1 MLFKS
6 VQVLIV
12 RGFGSAAAFLLTL
25 IVSNTVEVSQVGLFM
40 YALAIINLLGV
51 LLSFGAPRA
60 IIKVVGANYDAS
72 WQPINESFSFI
83 INAISLF
90 GFIVFVFLVSF
101 PQQIGEILGVAE
113 IANILPVIGIAI
125 LLFSGIDIF
134 SSAIKGKHK
143 AVLGSTVQSVIAP
156 ACFISV
162 IAVFYFSSVE
172 LTASNLTLIYTLC
185 LCPALL
191 LGIWSWFKSP
201 KAHFVRKANLSPE
214 FKSSISALFV
224 MTLMA
229 LCVQWA
235 GQLAT
240 GKYLSTADIAY
251 FASAQRTAILISF
264 ILLAVDLVVA
274 PKFANAFAKGNRKE
288 LNALSL
294 QSSRLMIAMLR
305 QCCYLCSYFQIS

>member
-162 IAVFYFSSVE
+162 IAVFLF
-172 LTASNLTLIYTLC
+172 
-185 LCPALL
+185 
-191 LGIWSWFKSP
+191 FKC
-201 KAHFVRKANLSPE
+201 RIN
-214 FKSSISALFV
+214 
-224 MTLMA
+224 
-229 LCVQWA
+229 
-235 GQLAT
+235 G
-240 GKYLSTADIAY
+240 
-251 FASAQRTAILISF
+251 
-264 ILLAVDLVVA
+264 
-274 PKFANAFAKGNRKE
+274 
-288 LNALSL
+288 
-294 QSSRLMIAMLR
+294 
-305 QCCYLCSYFQIS
+305 